1 MTDLSVVVPSVNG
14 WDDVEGCLA
23 ALAAQRI
30 DIDLEVIVVERCG
43 DPVRKA
49 IRAYYPWVRIMPTD
63 GHTPIP
69 EMRAVAFQAAE
80 GAAVAVIEDH
90 VLVPPGWARQLLD
103 AQGRGERVV
112 GGSVENAATDRLVDW
127 AAFLC
132 EYSHLLPPLP
142 EGPVDSLPGNNI
154 VYDRLLLDHY
164 RTVVEEG
171 QWEHRLHEA
180 MRRDGVELISRP
192 NIKVGH
198 LRHYTVWSYA
208 QERFWYSRS
217 YAGGLSTGV
226 PVWRR
231 LAWGAR
237 ACLLPPI
244 LYWRVVSTVWRKGVH
259 RRELVSSLPLL
270 AFFVTVWG
278 LGEVVGHWAG
288 PADALSKVR

>member
-14 WDDVEGCLA
+14 WDDLGGCLA
-23 ALAAQRI
+23 ALAGQRT
-30 DIDLEVIVVERCG
+30 DTDLEVVVVERCG
-43 DPVRKA
+43 EPVRDA
-49 IRAYYPWVRIMPTD
+49 IRKSYPWIRILPVD
-63 GHTPIP
+63 ADTPIP
-69 EMRAVAFQAAE
+69 AMRAAAFQVAE

-90 VLVPPGWARQLLD
+90 VLVPPGWARQLLE
-103 AQGRGERVV
+103 ALGNGERVV

-132 EYSHLLPPLP
+132 EYSHLLPPLT
-142 EGPVDSLPGNNI
+142 EGPVESLPGNNT
-154 VYDRLLLDHY
+154 VYHRSLLDQY
-164 RTVVEEG
+164 RAVVEEG
-171 QWEHRLHEA
+171 HWEHRLHEA

-192 NIKVGH
+192 NIKVAH

-217 YAGGLSTGV
+217 YAGGLSTGA
-226 PVWRR
+226 PLWRR

-244 LYWRVVSTVWRKGVH
+244 LYWRVVSTIWRKGVH

-270 AFFVTVWG
+270 ALFVTVWG
-278 LGEVVGHWAG
+278 LGEVIGHWAG